1 MLGKISRVGVLSVL
15 FTTPGF
21 AGFYVG
27 GAVGPEGASFSQ
39 KSHVVGTNPQA
50 PAGIF
55 EVGAANHFSGTG
67 VFGSL
72 FGGYAWHSQKYYL
85 AGEINGNLSSVKYE
99 LTNDEYIH
107 SNFAKTTFRIRNS
120 KGVSLLPGFF
130 LSDSTLF
137 YGRIGYSNGQVK
149 ISEGADPSIMSMSK
163 NANGIRYGVGIRHA
177 FTPQWSFMMD
187 YSQIN
192 YKHLTSYTYDPFGM
206 VAKTAKITPNTAQ
219 LALGVIYSFD
229 KPVVMT
235 K

>member
-1 MLGKISRVGVLSVL
+1 MLRKISRAGILSFM
-15 FTTPGF
+15 FTTPCF
-21 AGFYVG
+21 SGFYVG

-39 KSHVVGTNPQA
+39 KSHVVGLNPQA
-50 PAGIF
+50 GVF
-55 EVGAANHFSGTG
+55 EVGASNHFSGTG
-67 VFGSL
+67 VFGSI
-72 FGGYAWHSQKYYL
+72 FGGYAWSSGKYYL

-107 SNFAKTTFRIRNS
+107 SNFAKTTFTIRNS

-130 LSDSTLF
+130 FSDSTLF
-137 YGRIGYSNGQVK
+137 YGRIGYINGQVK

-163 NANGIRYGVGIRHA
+163 NSDGIRYGVGVRHSV
-177 FTPQWSFMMD
+177 TPQWSLMMD

-192 YKHLTSYTYDPFGM
+192 YAHLKSNTYDPIGM
-206 VAKTAKITPNTAQ
+206 VAKEAKITPATAQ

-229 KPVVMT
+229 KPVVYT